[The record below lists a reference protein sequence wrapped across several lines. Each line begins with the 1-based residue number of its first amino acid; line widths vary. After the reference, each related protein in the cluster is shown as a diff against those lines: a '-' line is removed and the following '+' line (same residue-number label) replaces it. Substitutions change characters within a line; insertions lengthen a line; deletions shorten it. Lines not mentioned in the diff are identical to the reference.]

1 MLHKYEVT
9 IRNRPTGNRWSL
21 MFWADNFAD
30 AERQAK
36 TFTDEQKDEEIIEIS
51 KDYDAA
57 YDVEGEDLE
66 Q

>member
-1 MLHKYEVT
+1 
-9 IRNRPTGNRWSL
+9 